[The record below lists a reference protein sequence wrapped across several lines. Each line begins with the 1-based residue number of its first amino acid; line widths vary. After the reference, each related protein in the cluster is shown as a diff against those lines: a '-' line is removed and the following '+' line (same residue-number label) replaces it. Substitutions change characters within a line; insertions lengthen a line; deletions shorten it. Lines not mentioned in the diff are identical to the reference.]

1 MITLTI
7 PGIPPSLNRW
17 PSNHF
22 ARARMKT
29 YWEQEVWVAV
39 YQAKVRNL
47 KIKKAT
53 VRIVYYFSTNRRRD
67 NDNMIPKGLMD
78 GLVKAGVIADD
89 NAQDIDLDW
98 SFAMGTPERTEI
110 KIQEV

>member
-17 PSNHF
+17 PSNPF

-29 YWEQEVWVAV
+29 YWEQEVWVAA
-39 YQAKVRNL
+39 YQAKVRN
-47 KIKKAT
+47 KGIKKA
-53 VRIVYYFSTNRRRD
+53 RIRITYYFAMNRRRD
-67 NDNMIPKGLMD
+67 HDNFTPKALMD

-89 NAQDIDLDW
+89 NARDIDLDW
-98 SFAMGTPERTEI
+98 SFAQGKPELTVIVIE
-110 KIQEV
+110 EG